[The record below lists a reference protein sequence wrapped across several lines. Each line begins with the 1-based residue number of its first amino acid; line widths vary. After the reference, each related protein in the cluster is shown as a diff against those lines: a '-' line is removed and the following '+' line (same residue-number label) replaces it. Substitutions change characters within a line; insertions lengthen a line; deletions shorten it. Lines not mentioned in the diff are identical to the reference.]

1 MRNSKEQVF
10 CSTEPLTLSSSL
22 RRNDSVLDFI
32 SAVKGLHKLTSQ
44 ELGRLIREAENSVI
58 HCTAENGC
66 QVQNGKILLL
76 QIDVDRLARHL
87 PLHLIAALVN
97 WRPDEALFEYLL
109 SGFRLLHSL
118 CDLAPRPPKIEQIFV
133 DDTKVSEQ
141 ILDLIFFVLAILATC
156 RQEHNISDQLVHLH
170 STLVSSS
177 LYLLTACV
185 SSQWQELT
193 QLLLQ
198 HTKVD
203 IFMDVAFAAVQL
215 DIQFLHT
222 RLSAENANFHT
233 SPNAEETLN
242 HLCQQCEASIQFLM
256 SCCQQK
262 LFRERL
268 VRNKELCGKGGVLL
282 LAQTVLDVNVSPFF
296 VESSAVVAAVS
307 RMKSKVLSILLHLCE
322 AESVSYLDEVAS
334 NPGTLNL
341 AKSIALEVLDL
352 LKKMFGGDSKQPI
365 ACSAKIYPKGLLQLN
380 GMRLADIFSDD
391 SNFRSYITTYFTEV
405 LTTIFSLPHG
415 EFLSSWCSSELPV
428 WEEDATL
435 EYDPCA
441 AAGWALE
448 FFSSSDLLYPCC
460 LESTF
465 IPCNVPRASYAHQ
478 RTSLLVKV
486 IANLHCFV
494 PDICKEEKDLFLNK
508 FLQCLQSEVPKI
520 SHRISALSDAEKAII
535 VNRNLSSLLSHAES
549 LIPGFLNEEDV
560 QLLRVFISQLESH
573 IKPALFEENRV
584 QDDQS
589 KGQLLPLVEASN
601 SNNRSDDFKG
611 NLLKTAAFNEADS
624 FNFRENGVDKKS
636 VDVGKRIDK
645 VKCNGDA
652 GQIKSDTQNFVMIE
666 PDLSSMGGKAPTN
679 QIVDNESTKDV
690 SVNIQREEKM
700 ETVQNEEK
708 HQRKRKRTIMNDK
721 QVALIEKALVDEP
734 DMHRN
739 AASLQLWAD
748 KLSDLGSEVTPSQ
761 LKNWLNNRKA
771 RMARV
776 RVLSDGDNADKQSAP
791 VNLPPH
797 DSPSC
802 PAGDVKVVSTAKGNQ
817 TSGIGDAIVKACSNE
832 SSRISLAAP
841 IEIAQSEPVNLEP
854 GQYVLLLDQ
863 NAKVIGNGKVHQVNG
878 NWYGYN
884 LKDSGTFVVDIMDLS
899 IERWAKLPYPS
910 EFTGISYD
918 QAEKKLGSMRVLW
931 NSAKVSGLA
940 SR

>member
-198 HTKVD
+198 HT
-203 IFMDVAFAAVQL
+203 
-215 DIQFLHT
+215 
-222 RLSAENANFHT
+222 
-233 SPNAEETLN
+233 
-242 HLCQQCEASIQFLM
+242 
-256 SCCQQK
+256 
-262 LFRERL
+262 
-268 VRNKELCGKGGVLL
+268 KELCGKGGVLL

>member
-1 MRNSKEQVF
+1 MRNSKEQVL

-66 QVQNGKILLL
+66 QV

-198 HTKVD
+198 HT
-203 IFMDVAFAAVQL
+203 
-215 DIQFLHT
+215 
-222 RLSAENANFHT
+222 
-233 SPNAEETLN
+233 
-242 HLCQQCEASIQFLM
+242 
-256 SCCQQK
+256 
-262 LFRERL
+262 
-268 VRNKELCGKGGVLL
+268 KELCGKGGVLL

-448 FFSSSDLLYPCC
+448 FFSSSDLLYPCS

-573 IKPALFEENRV
+573 IKPALFEENQV

-589 KGQLLPLVEASN
+589 KGQLLPLVDASN

-690 SVNIQREEKM
+690 SVHIQREEKM

-802 PAGDVKVVSTAKGNQ
+802 PVGDVKVVSTAKGNQ

-931 NSAKVSGLA
+931 NSTKVSGLP